1 MAYLITEVDTD
12 HHEMAKDRV
21 PGTVAQAPSGELRE
35 DCRWAVFVVIDD
47 EGDVRVALRPLKS
60 G

>member
-21 PGTVAQAPSGELRE
+21 PGTVAQAPSGESRK
-35 DCRWAVFVVIDD
+35 DCHWTIFVLI
-47 EGDVRVALRPLKS
+47 GDHGIVRVALCPLKS